1 MQNIVIDK
9 KGCQLY
15 AERDI
20 LMVKHTSLTKTLS
33 IPFAQIQSLT
43 ITSQVDLSSH
53 LLTRL
58 AEHNVS
64 VCVLPSGRTGEAC
77 FLLGSWHA
85 GIERRQ
91 AQYDVVNQDTAKS
104 YWAATLVRLKLHQQ
118 ASTLNTLQQHRDS
131 GLVTSTLQS
140 TSSQARS
147 LQTEPLKAK
156 SLQAP
161 STTLTA
167 IHKIKSLRDKFR
179 KYHYSTTTHASGCA
193 TNTHT
198 PMPISAYDCYMPQYP
213 VASILG
219 TEGIRSAIYFKC
231 YQRFFD
237 EKWQFTDR
245 NRRPPKDPVNVV
257 LSLSYTLLQ
266 HLCQQAVYSI
276 GFDPY
281 HGVLH
286 SPSYGRQSLACDFA
300 ELQRGAID
308 LWVWELFEQETLTLD
323 DFSLSD
329 KSSYPCELLKS
340 GRAKYYKA
348 FAAIRARLSKDA
360 LSHAWLWQRRLALH
374 HATNKTETKKQTLAF
389 VSQLPEV

>member
-20 LMVKHTSLTKTLS
+20 LMVNHTSLAKTLS
-33 IPFAQIQSLT
+33 IPFSQIQSLT

-58 AEHNVS
+58 AEHHVS

-91 AQYDVVNQDTAKS
+91 AQYDIVNQDTAKS

-118 ASTLNTLQQHRDS
+118 ASTLNTLQQHYDS
-131 GLVTSTLQS
+131 GLATSALQ
-140 TSSQARS
+140 
-147 LQTEPLKAK
+147 E
-156 SLQAP
+156 P

-167 IHKIKSLRDKFR
+167 THKIKSLRDKFR
-179 KYHYSTTTHASGCA
+179 KYHYSTTSPATHPSGSA
-193 TNTHT
+193 IDTNTST
-198 PMPISAYDCYMPQYP
+198 PRSVYDRYMPQYP

-219 TEGIRSAIYFKC
+219 TEGIGSAIYFKC
-231 YQRFFD
+231 YQSFFA
-237 EKWQFTDR
+237 EKWQFNDR

-266 HLCQQAVYSI
+266 HLCQQAIYSI

-308 LWVWELFEQETLTLD
+308 LWVWELFEQEILTLD
-323 DFSLSD
+323 DFSMSD

-348 FAAIRARLSKDA
+348 FASIRARLSKDA
-360 LSHAWLWQRRLALH
+360 LSHAWLWQRRLARY
-374 HATNKTETKKQTLAF
+374 HATDNTQAKKQTLAF
-389 VSQLPEV
+389 VSQFPQV

>member
-20 LMVKHTSLTKTLS
+20 LMVKHTSLAKTLS
-33 IPFAQIQSLT
+33 IPFSQIQSLT

-58 AEHNVS
+58 AEHHVS

-85 GIERRQ
+85 GIERRH
-91 AQYDVVNQDTAKS
+91 AQYDIVNQDTAKS

-118 ASTLNTLQQHRDS
+118 ASTLNTLQQHYDS
-131 GLVTSTLQS
+131 GLATSALQ
-140 TSSQARS
+140 
-147 LQTEPLKAK
+147 E
-156 SLQAP
+156 P

-167 IHKIKSLRDKFR
+167 THKIKSLRDKFR
-179 KYHYSTTTHASGCA
+179 KHYYSTVNPATHPSGSA
-193 TNTHT
+193 IDTNT
-198 PMPISAYDCYMPQYP
+198 PISVYDCYMPQYP
-213 VASILG
+213 VASISG
-219 TEGIRSAIYFKC
+219 TEGIGSAIYFKC
-231 YQRFFD
+231 YQSFFA
-237 EKWQFTDR
+237 EKWQFNDR

-257 LSLSYTLLQ
+257 LSLSYILLQ
-266 HLCQQAVYSI
+266 HLCQQAIYSI

-300 ELQRGAID
+300 ELQRSAID
-308 LWVWELFEQETLTLD
+308 LWVWELFEQEILTLD
-323 DFSLSD
+323 DFSMSD

-348 FAAIRARLSKDA
+348 FASIRARLSKDA
-360 LSHAWLWQRRLALH
+360 LSHAWLWQRRLARY
-374 HATNKTETKKQTLAF
+374 HATDKTQAKKQTLSF
-389 VSQLPEV
+389 VSQLPQV

>member
-20 LMVKHTSLTKTLS
+20 LMVKHTSLAKTLS
-33 IPFAQIQSLT
+33 IPFSQIQSLT

-58 AEHNVS
+58 AEHHVS

-85 GIERRQ
+85 GIERRK
-91 AQYDVVNQDTAKS
+91 AQYDIVNQDTAKS

-118 ASTLNTLQQHRDS
+118 ASTLNTLQQHRAS
-131 GLVTSTLQS
+131 GFATSALQ
-140 TSSQARS
+140 
-147 LQTEPLKAK
+147 E
-156 SLQAP
+156 P

-167 IHKIKSLRDKFR
+167 THKIKSLRDKFR
-179 KYHYSTTTHASGCA
+179 KHYYSTTIPATHPSGSA
-193 TNTHT
+193 IDTNT
-198 PMPISAYDCYMPQYP
+198 PISVYDCYMPQYP

-219 TEGIRSAIYFKC
+219 TEGIGSAIYFKC
-231 YQRFFD
+231 YQSFFA
-237 EKWQFTDR
+237 EKWQFNDR

-266 HLCQQAVYSI
+266 HLCQQAIYSI

-308 LWVWELFEQETLTLD
+308 LWVWELFEQEILTLD
-323 DFSLSD
+323 DFSISD

-360 LSHAWLWQRRLALH
+360 LSHAWLWQRRLARY
-374 HATNKTETKKQTLAF
+374 HAIDKTQSKKQTLSF
-389 VSQLPEV
+389 VSQLPQV

>member
-20 LMVKHTSLTKTLS
+20 LMVKHTSLAKTLS
-33 IPFAQIQSLT
+33 IPFSQIQSLT

-58 AEHNVS
+58 AEHHVS

-85 GIERRQ
+85 GIERRK
-91 AQYDVVNQDTAKS
+91 AQYDIVNQDTAKS

-118 ASTLNTLQQHRDS
+118 ASTLNTLQQHRAS
-131 GLVTSTLQS
+131 GFATSALQ
-140 TSSQARS
+140 
-147 LQTEPLKAK
+147 E
-156 SLQAP
+156 P

-167 IHKIKSLRDKFR
+167 THKIKSLRDKFR
-179 KYHYSTTTHASGCA
+179 KHYYSTTIPATHPSGSA
-193 TNTHT
+193 IDTNTNT
-198 PMPISAYDCYMPQYP
+198 PISVYDCYMPQYP

-219 TEGIRSAIYFKC
+219 TEGIGSAIYFKC
-231 YQRFFD
+231 YQSFFA
-237 EKWQFTDR
+237 EKWQFNDR

-266 HLCQQAVYSI
+266 HLCQQAIYSI

-308 LWVWELFEQETLTLD
+308 LWVWELFEQEILTLD
-323 DFSLSD
+323 DFSMSD

-360 LSHAWLWQRRLALH
+360 LSHAWLWQRRLARY
-374 HATNKTETKKQTLAF
+374 HAIDKTQSKKQTLSF
-389 VSQLPEV
+389 VSQLPQV

>member
-20 LMVKHTSLTKTLS
+20 LMVKHTSLAKTLS

-64 VCVLPSGRTGEAC
+64 FCVLPSSRTGKAC

-91 AQYDVVNQDTAKS
+91 AQYDVVNRDTAKS

-140 TSSQARS
+140 TSSQARFLQAEP
-147 LQTEPLKAK
+147 LQT
-156 SLQAP
+156 P
-161 STTLTA
+161 STTLTG

-179 KYHYSTTTHASGCA
+179 KYHYSTTSPTNHASGCA
-193 TNTHT
+193 TDTHT

-219 TEGIRSAIYFKC
+219 TEGIGSAIYFKC
-231 YQRFFD
+231 YQRFF
-237 EKWQFTDR
+237 
-245 NRRPPKDPVNVV
+245 
-257 LSLSYTLLQ
+257 
-266 HLCQQAVYSI
+266 
-276 GFDPY
+276 
-281 HGVLH
+281 
-286 SPSYGRQSLACDFA
+286 
-300 ELQRGAID
+300 
-308 LWVWELFEQETLTLD
+308 
-323 DFSLSD
+323 
-329 KSSYPCELLKS
+329 
-340 GRAKYYKA
+340 
-348 FAAIRARLSKDA
+348 
-360 LSHAWLWQRRLALH
+360 
-374 HATNKTETKKQTLAF
+374 
-389 VSQLPEV
+389 